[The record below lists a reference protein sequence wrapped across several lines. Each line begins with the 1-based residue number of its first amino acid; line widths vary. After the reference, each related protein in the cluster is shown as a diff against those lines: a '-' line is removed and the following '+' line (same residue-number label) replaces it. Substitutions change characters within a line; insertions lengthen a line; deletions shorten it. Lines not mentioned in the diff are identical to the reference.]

1 MYSEFLIAVGEL
13 SGMAITGL
21 AIGGGLF
28 LLLILAVALN
38 KFYVKDVN
46 S

>member
-28 LLLILAVALN
+28 LLLILAVLSAFCALW
-38 KFYVKDVN
+38 VR
-46 S
+46 